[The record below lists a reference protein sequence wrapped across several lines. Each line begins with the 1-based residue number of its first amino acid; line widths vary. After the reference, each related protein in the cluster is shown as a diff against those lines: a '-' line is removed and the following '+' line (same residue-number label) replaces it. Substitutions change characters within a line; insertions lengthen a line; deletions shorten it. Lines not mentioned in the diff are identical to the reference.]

1 MRLRVTGDHEPRP
14 DDRAVPGQV
23 RHHSVAP
30 TVGPQAGR
38 DQPGGHAYQRRH
50 RHRRP
55 AAGGRQEHHD
65 RGDARQ
71 CSDRE
76 GGGQRQPQPG
86 QGGQPGPERGRQQPE
101 VGGWPEVGRWPAAV
115 ACGATH
121 TVTAALISANLR
133 SPTPLTSRSWSML
146 ANRPCCWRQATIR
159 CASTGPTPGRV
170 SSCCSVAL
178 FRLTLPP
185 LAPPLD
191 PPLAPPDWPP
201 APAVAPVGA
210 AAGGSAPT
218 STCSPS
224 VSRRAR
230 FTPAVLSPGSAP
242 PAAATASATREPAGS
257 VTTPGWFTL
266 PATSTVTSPPGLGA
280 AAGEP
285 PVAASGAAPGRV
297 GALRAGSRRTDGTV
311 TALGR
316 DRHTSNPA
324 PSTATSAT
332 TRSTAT
338 PRRPGLSR
346 ALCNPTGNRSSAAPV
361 KTRMTRRREGAAP
374 AAAGTSAGSSPGG
387 GGTQP
392 PSTGGGTQPPSTGGG
407 TQPPA
412 SNAAVSA
419 PPASSG
425 KRLPATGLES
435 RETRAVAA
443 ATVSGDAGRVGRRIA
458 TPQTVGLS

>member
-257 VTTPGWFTL
+257 VTTPGWCTL
-266 PATSTVTSPPGLGA
+266 PATSTVTSPPGLLSLIHIS
-280 AAGEP
+280 EP
-285 PVAASGAAPGRV
+285 TRLGMISYAVFCLKKKKITLLTKKKKIQDNISK
-297 GALRAGSRRTDGTV
+297 AL
-311 TALGR
+311 
-316 DRHTSNPA
+316 
-324 PSTATSAT
+324 
-332 TRSTAT
+332 
-338 PRRPGLSR
+338 
-346 ALCNPTGNRSSAAPV
+346 
-361 KTRMTRRREGAAP
+361 K
-374 AAAGTSAGSSPGG
+374 
-387 GGTQP
+387 
-392 PSTGGGTQPPSTGGG
+392 
-407 TQPPA
+407 
-412 SNAAVSA
+412 
-419 PPASSG
+419 
-425 KRLPATGLES
+425 LE
-435 RETRAVAA
+435 TY
-443 ATVSGDAGRVGRRIA
+443 IA
-458 TPQTVGLS
+458 K